1 MHSLPVTLFRNE
13 WNWDSHS
20 VPKSVLTRC
29 PYCNQLNAMTFNPCT
44 IDPHLQVLSGSLNC
58 SHCEENS
65 KVWLMEPD
73 RGDRNKYSNWKQCWM
88 LPAPKD
94 ESADLPVEVNDEAF
108 RKDFREAVSILPHSP
123 RASVM
128 MSRYCLQKLLRIKA
142 GVKKGKLHKEIQEVI
157 DSNTLPGYLIPD
169 IDAIRNLG
177 NLGAHPSEDT
187 NTGEIVEVEQD
198 EAEWL
203 IEVLRTLL
211 DFYFVKPAQQQKR
224 MNNLNEKLQ
233 ATRKAP
239 TPQNLEIEA

>member
-1 MHSLPVTLFRNE
+1 M
-13 WNWDSHS
+13 
-20 VPKSVLTRC
+20 
-29 PYCNQLNAMTFNPCT
+29 AFNPCA
-44 IDPHLQVLSGSLNC
+44 IDPHLHVLSGTLNC

-73 RGDRNKYSNWKQCWM
+73 RNDRGKYSNWKQCWM
-88 LPAPKD
+88 LPAPRD
-94 ESADLPVEVNDEAF
+94 ESADLPSEVDDEKF
-108 RKDFREAVSILPHSP
+108 RKDFREAVSILSQSP

-142 GVKKGKLHKEIQEVI
+142 KVKKGNLNKEIQEVI
-157 DSNTLPGYLIPD
+157 DSNTLPSYLTDD
-169 IDAIRNLG
+169 IDAIRKLG

-187 NTGEIVEVEQD
+187 STEEIIEVEQD

-203 IEVLRTLL
+203 VEVLRTLF

-233 ATRKAP
+233 ATLKAP
-239 TPQNLEIEA
+239 TPQKPGVEP